1 MLLFNEYQ
9 SKESLAN
16 LKRLYAMAKNCPFC
30 GEKPIFNSVRR
41 NRTSNEFVVPFDFYY
56 LWAGREQ
63 IISSKCCSWAENV
76 GYIFSKLP
84 NAENIIYKWNKRIS
98 KVNFEYDGKFQCMV
112 VPFDLFKWIDE
123 DAFAVKKTI
132 SVLDTRQ
139 GQVGICFKEHT
150 QKDKVLIYCE
160 NQEYEP
166 AYTNRYII
174 QVKRGK
180 E

>member
-30 GEKPIFNSVRR
+30 G
-41 NRTSNEFVVPFDFYY
+41 
-56 LWAGREQ
+56 
-63 IISSKCCSWAENV
+63 
-76 GYIFSKLP
+76 
-84 NAENIIYKWNKRIS
+84 
-98 KVNFEYDGKFQCMV
+98 
-112 VPFDLFKWIDE
+112 
-123 DAFAVKKTI
+123 
-132 SVLDTRQ
+132 
-139 GQVGICFKEHT
+139 HT